1 MIDSV
6 FLIESLR
13 EKHRNAPLLAERER
27 YLTYLLQIGA
37 HRAHVRDIANMLLA
51 VVQVLNLDSTRPV
64 GMDEILQG
72 CERLVNGSGPC
83 RSRGLGVASRPRF
96 RRAAVNWLRF
106 RGALITAPRSEA
118 KFDNVLSDFLNAMR
132 SPRGLAL
139 ETLQSYQRRIS
150 GFLNWLQTRCSEFSD
165 VRALDI
171 EEYLDAKRSHGLSR
185 HSVAA
190 HCSTLRTFF
199 RHAEHQQWCV
209 RGIQSSI
216 SSPRVPRVGENLS
229 GPSWQD
235 VRRLIASIGNL
246 KPADLRAKAMCL
258 LFAIY
263 GFRSAEVRGLSLE
276 DIDWRKGLITVRRA
290 KRGKTQQFPLQTE
303 VGEAIASYLE
313 KGRPRCSCR
322 SLFVTL
328 NPPYRPV
335 LGHTMSAIT
344 SPRIKKVGIATGQ
357 FGPHALRRACATRLL
372 RTGSSLKDIADFLGH
387 SDLRSVGNYA
397 SFDPASLKRVADF
410 SLGGVL

>member
-27 YLTYLLQIGA
+27 YLTYLLQIGG
-37 HRAHVRDIANMLLA
+37 HRAHVREIANMLLT
-51 VVQVLNLDSTRPV
+51 VIQVLKLDSTRPV

-72 CERLVNGSGPC
+72 CERLVNDSSPC
-83 RSRGLGVASRPRF
+83 RSRGLGLASRPRF

-106 RGALITAPRSEA
+106 RGALLTTPKQVP
-118 KFDNVLSDFLNAMR
+118 KFDSVLSDFLNAMH
-132 SPRGLAL
+132 SPRGLAF
-139 ETLQSYQRRIS
+139 ETLKSYRRRIS
-150 GFLNWLQTRCSEFSD
+150 EFLNWLQTRCSELSH
-165 VRALDI
+165 VRAIDI

-199 RHAEHQQWCV
+199 GYAEQQRWCMS
-209 RGIQSSI
+209 GLQSSI

-229 GPSWQD
+229 GPSWQH
-235 VRRLIASIGNL
+235 VRRLISSIGSL
-246 KPADLRAKAMCL
+246 KSADLRAKAMCL

-263 GFRSAEVRGLSLE
+263 GLRSAEVTGLLLE
-276 DIDWRKGLITVRRA
+276 DIDWRRGSITVRRA
-290 KRGKTQQFPLQTE
+290 KRGKTQQFPLQSE
-303 VGEAIASYLE
+303 VGEAIALYLE
-313 KGRPRCSCR
+313 KARPKCPCR

-357 FGPHALRRACATRLL
+357 FGPHALRRACATQLL

-397 SFDPASLKRVADF
+397 RFDPASLKRVSDF